1 MRDDAPATARRR
13 GNGGTATSDTAS
25 GGTGYYPPMPYYF
38 AYGAL
43 MGTSSMYEACPEAR
57 KVGPAHLGG
66 FRMEFNVAS
75 RQWRG
80 GAVNAIPDPE
90 GTIWGVLWEI
100 PDEAFE
106 RFDTFEGA
114 DPTLDMREDVEV
126 EGPEGPVRARTF
138 RVASHSAYIRPTE
151 AYLRHLQKAISTQG
165 LPQEAEELLQ
175 RADRFPNTPTPT
187 I

>member
-1 MRDDAPATARRR
+1 
-13 GNGGTATSDTAS
+13 
-25 GGTGYYPPMPYYF
+25 MPNYF

-57 KVGPAHLGG
+57 KVGPARLGG
-66 FRMEFNVAS
+66 YRIEFNIAS

-80 GAVNAIPDPE
+80 GAVNAVPDPE
-90 GTIWGVLWEI
+90 GTIWGVLWDI

-114 DPTLDMREDVEV
+114 DPDLDMREDVEV
-126 EGPEGPVRARTF
+126 EGPDGTVKARTF

-165 LPQEAEELLQ
+165 LPQEAEDLLL